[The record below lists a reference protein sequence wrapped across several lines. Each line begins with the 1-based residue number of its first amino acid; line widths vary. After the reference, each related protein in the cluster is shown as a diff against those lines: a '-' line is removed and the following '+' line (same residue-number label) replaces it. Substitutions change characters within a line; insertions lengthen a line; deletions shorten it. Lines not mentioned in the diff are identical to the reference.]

1 MPKKKFALKMGGK
14 TITIINSFGHFSGVL
29 TRIKQNQ
36 MNNRKVR
43 KTSKAQEPQALDR
56 LWELMS

>member
-14 TITIINSFGHFSGVL
+14 TVTIINSFGRFSGVL

-56 LWELMS
+56 L

>member
-1 MPKKKFALKMGGK
+1 MPKKKIALKMGGK
-14 TITIINSFGHFSGVL
+14 TVTIINSFGHFSGVL

-56 LWELMS
+56 L